1 MRSRNWMVMVVLL
14 LFVISCNLPSGA
26 VSAPTESPPPPEA
39 DSIGTAVEL
48 TTSARMTES
57 AAEAVSES
65 PTATLTEP
73 AAALT
78 ATFTPSPTPCVPL
91 ALANSNANVRA
102 GPDTAYEVVGFLEK
116 GKTAEVAGRN
126 DENTWWYIKYAGA
139 SGGHAWIAGSVVTTS
154 CLPSVV
160 LAVEAPSLP
169 PTATPTNTEPPP
181 VVGEP
186 DLVASAIQ
194 WSGPAHK
201 NQALPIQVQVTNSG
215 NAAAGQFAVVWL
227 SNQDEPG
234 CDWGVSGLA
243 AGKSKILECT
253 FTYTYKPASTSTFW
267 VTLEVDTGGNVDE
280 SNEGNNSQSSQITV
294 QP

>member
-1 MRSRNWMVMVVLL
+1 MRSKNWIYMVVVLL
-14 LFVISCNLPSGA
+14 LVISCNLPSGA
-26 VSAPTESPPPPEA
+26 APTPAESPQPSQEG
-39 DSIGTAVEL
+39 IGTAIEL
-48 TTSARMTES
+48 TTAARMTES
-57 AAEAVSES
+57 AASVVEA
-65 PTATLTEP
+65 P
-73 AAALT
+73 AET
-78 ATFTPSPTPCVPL
+78 ATFTPVSPPTETLSPTPCTPL
-91 ALANSNANVRA
+91 ATSTANANVRS
-102 GPDTAYEVVGFLEK
+102 GPDTAYDVVGYLEL

-160 LAVEAPSLP
+160 QVVEAPPLP
-169 PTATPTNTEPPP
+169 PTPTPTNTEVPP
-181 VVGEP
+181 VVGDP

-215 NAAAGQFAVVWL
+215 NAAAGQFTVVWL

-234 CDWGVSGLA
+234 CDWVVSGLA

-267 VTLEVDTGGNVDE
+267 VTLEVDTGGDVDE